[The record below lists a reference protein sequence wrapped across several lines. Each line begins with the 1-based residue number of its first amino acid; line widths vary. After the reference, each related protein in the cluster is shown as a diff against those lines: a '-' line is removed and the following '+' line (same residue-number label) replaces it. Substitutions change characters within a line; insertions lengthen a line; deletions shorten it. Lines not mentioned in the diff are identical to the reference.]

1 MNTKLKVFC
10 KKLSPYFF
18 QSNIFL
24 KISQKLTSSP
34 FRNYN
39 FTLHFNLYCDT
50 IPCVISIYKLYFADN
65 FALCTLHLY
74 SRVWRNWQTR
84 QIQVTYSKCKG
95 LKCAKI
101 SDKIVMKITLK
112 KLICGCGGTGRRT
125 RLRIQRSNLCRF
137 NSCHPHHRSKPY
149 ISRLWAFLLAK
160 EKQSQQKSRC
170 ITLSYASA
178 NFLWCYYLNLVT
190 IELPIV
196 HIVPPGFLKL
206 FYQLSIFVIVV
217 FVVRE
222 VTIKL
227 YTDF

>member
-1 MNTKLKVFC
+1 M
-10 KKLSPYFF
+10 
-18 QSNIFL
+18 
-24 KISQKLTSSP
+24 
-34 FRNYN
+34 
-39 FTLHFNLYCDT
+39 
-50 IPCVISIYKLYFADN
+50 
-65 FALCTLHLY
+65 
-74 SRVWRNWQTR
+74 
-84 QIQVTYSKCKG
+84 IQVTYPKCKG
-95 LKCAKI
+95 LKTVKF

-112 KLICGCGGTGRRT
+112 KLICGYGETGKHVWF
-125 RLRIQRSNLCRF
+125 RSICRETCRF
-137 NSCHPHHRSKPY
+137 KSCYPHHRSKPY
-149 ISRLWAFLLAK
+149 VSRLWAFLLAK

-196 HIVPPGFLKL
+196 HIVPPSFLKL